1 MSIAS
6 ADEADYI
13 QRPDPVSPE
22 QFQLRSFSQVLAN
35 AEDGRLNADL
45 SDALAEITSLM
56 NEAIQNDRRA
66 KASITVT
73 VNFKVDRGVVEL
85 DAAFETKL
93 PQPTRHKTLLH
104 VSGNFLSTRDPRQR
118 DLPLRGLPTPEPRD
132 YRSV

>member
-85 DAAFETKL
+85 DAAF
-93 PQPTRHKTLLH
+93 
-104 VSGNFLSTRDPRQR
+104 
-118 DLPLRGLPTPEPRD
+118 
-132 YRSV
+132 